1 MTTGSSSLTVTI
13 GGGDVFV
20 PSDFEAMRSTQMN
33 RFGSLVILL
42 GCIFMGLL
50 LGLTEYTSYA
60 DDPVRV
66 LLTDLALRWLL
77 MLSIPNILSDNPSF
91 HHPATGWT
99 SESVLPVPGTRQHY
113 GA

>member
-13 GGGDVFV
+13 GGGDVFI
-20 PSDFEAMRSTQMN
+20 PSEAMRSAQMN
-33 RFGSLVILL
+33 RFGSLVILFC
-42 GCIFMGLL
+42 CIFMGLL

-60 DDPVRV
+60 DSVRV
-66 LLTDLALRWLL
+66 LYTGTDLAIISWLL
-77 MLSIPNILSDNPSF
+77 MLSILSDNPTF